1 MKTYFYSICKQAK
14 NDVNALQ
21 EMKDFV
27 QLAKLGDE
35 DFIMEIVE
43 TCKPFVKRF
52 AYQFSKSCNISTYE
66 DLVSYGNLG
75 VLNAINKYDLNSN
88 VTFTTYAFQQIHG
101 AITQNTRKE
110 FTTCDKRPL
119 SISNFNQDEDVPYSV
134 NEETIESDVNVY
146 DDVLKTLNN
155 EQLYEAINE
164 LSTKHKEIIVL
175 KYFEGLQQNEIAEH
189 LKISNQTVNSR
200 LQYARKKLREI
211 MFSNGFEL

>member
-35 DFIMEIVE
+35 EFIMEIVE

-52 AYQFSKSCNISTYE
+52 AYQFSKSCNVSTYE

-75 VLNAINKYDLNSN
+75 VLNAIEKYDLNSN

-119 SISNFNQDEDVPYSV
+119 SIGNFNQDEDTPYSV
-134 NEETIESDVNVY
+134 SEETIESDVNVY
-146 DDVLKTLNN
+146 DEVLKTLNN
-155 EQLYEAINE
+155 EKLYNAINK
-164 LSTKHKEIIVL
+164 LQKSHKEIIIL
-175 KYFEGLQQNEIAEH
+175 KYFEDMKQHEIAKK
-189 LKISNQTVNSR
+189 LNISEQTVNSR
-200 LQYARKKLREI
+200 LQYARKKLK
-211 MFSNGFEL
+211 ELMLELW

>member
-21 EMKDFV
+21 EMKVFV

-35 DFIMEIVE
+35 EFIMEIVE

-52 AYQFSKSCNISTYE
+52 AYQFSKSCNVSTYE

-75 VLNAINKYDLNSN
+75 VLTAIEKYDLNSN

-119 SISNFNQDEDVPYSV
+119 SIGNFNQDEDTPYSV
-134 NEETIESDVNVY
+134 SEETIESDVDVY
-146 DDVLKTLNN
+146 DEVLKTLNN
-155 EQLYEAINE
+155 EKLYNAINK
-164 LSTKHKEIIVL
+164 LSTNHKEIIVL
-175 KYFEGLQQNEIAEH
+175 KYFEELKQHEIAKK
-189 LKISNQTVNSR
+189 LNISEQTVNSR
-200 LQYARKKLREI
+200 LQYARKKLK
-211 MFSNGFEL
+211 ELMLEL